1 MAVDLVVPFTS
12 SVGSKY
18 LINFK
23 DFPHQGF
30 SLPVLDVSLVLVEP
44 SNQLLNLNDLFDI
57 SHIILDYINNNDVIL
72 YYYCDTNATDIFISK
87 KRSLIQPQEYR
98 HNLFN
103 ALFSYMKQDN
113 LVKDEIIIDDPAA
126 NTHYISLITKAE
138 HKSSLTEVSIEVQK
152 MNDK

>member
-1 MAVDLVVPFTS
+1 MAVDLVVPFSS

-23 DFPHQGF
+23 DFPYQGF

-44 SNQLLNLNDLFDI
+44 SNQLLGLNDLFTI
-57 SHIILDYINNNDVIL
+57 SKIILDFINKNDVIL
-72 YYYCDTNATDIFISK
+72 YYYCDINADIFMSK
-87 KRSLIQPQEYR
+87 RRSLMQPQEFR

-113 LVKDEIIIDDPAA
+113 LVKDEIIIDDPGV
-126 NTHYISLITKAE
+126 NTHYISLITKVE